1 MTVVG
6 TLRCAKLI
14 ERCSIEG
21 RKMAPPLLAVR
32 GVTVSFAGLAA
43 LDQVSL
49 EVGEREIVSLIGPNG
64 AGKTTLFNVVCGFVR
79 PSAGQVEF
87 RGQELLRHRPKD
99 LARMRIGRTLQGV
112 KLWQGLTVLENVMAG
127 AQSTL
132 RAGLASALLG
142 LPRSSREE
150 ASLRDRATSM
160 LGRLGVAD
168 LAERLPAS
176 LPYGMQKRVAIAR
189 VLMMDPVLLL
199 LDEPASGLS
208 AAEMDEL
215 AAVVQGLRTDMGVLL
230 VEHHMDFVMAISE
243 RVVVLNFGRVIAAG
257 LPEEIRADDQVTTA
271 YLGEQVR
278 PDVDRTGSPTGSGG

>member
-1 MTVVG
+1 MV
-6 TLRCAKLI
+6 
-14 ERCSIEG
+14 
-21 RKMAPPLLAVR
+21 PPLLAAR

-87 RGQELLRHRPKD
+87 QGKELVGHRPKD

-150 ASLRDRATSM
+150 ASLRHRATSM

-168 LAERLPAS
+168 LADRLPAS
-176 LPYGMQKRVAIAR
+176 LPYGMQKRVAMAR

-215 AAVVQGLRTDMGVLL
+215 AGVVQGLRADMGVLL

-278 PDVDRTGSPTGSGG
+278 PEAAPAGPPTGSGG

>member
-1 MTVVG
+1 
-6 TLRCAKLI
+6 
-14 ERCSIEG
+14 
-21 RKMAPPLLAVR
+21 MAPPLLAVR

-79 PSAGQVEF
+79 PSGGQVEF

-99 LARMRIGRTLQGV
+99 LARMRIARTLQGV

-150 ASLRDRATSM
+150 RALRRRAQSV

-168 LAERLPAS
+168 LAERIPAS

-189 VLMMDPVLLL
+189 ALVLDPVLLL

-208 AAEMDEL
+208 AAEMEEL
-215 AAVVQGLRTDMGVLL
+215 AGLVQGLRTDMGVLL
-230 VEHHMDFVMAISE
+230 VEHHMDFVMAISD

-271 YLGEQVR
+271 YLGEQIR
-278 PDVDRTGSPTGSGG
+278 PALSPAAPPTGSGG